1 MRNVVKKKTIIVA
14 LIILLFT
21 PSYAE
26 KKRKIELPEKYKR
39 WIKEEVIYIITP
51 REKNVFLQLET
62 NRERDIFIE
71 AFWKQRDPTPGT
83 PRNEF
88 KEEHYRRL
96 GYANGFFGRGTPK
109 PGWKTDQGRVYI
121 VLGPPISI
129 ETYDSVRNVYPTQ
142 IWFYLG
148 DPKYGLP
155 PGFNIVFFKKE
166 GMGEYILYSPSDHG
180 PQSLIADYL
189 GDARNVQDAY
199 QRLSQ
204 LEPNLARQTLSLIP
218 GERSMPGL
226 VSLASNALFGAVF
239 SSPQKK
245 VEDKYA
251 EAILK
256 YKDIVEVEYTANYIS
271 SEAMVKVIKHDSGYY
286 LIHYSVEPKKL
297 SVDLYQ
303 NSYNAYFELDGRVTD
318 LAGKTIFQYRKQIP
332 LSFRKEQLQDL
343 EAKPFSL
350 QDMFPLVPGHYKFN
364 LLVKN
369 TVSKE
374 FTSFESD
381 IIIPQ
386 DVSIPQM
393 SSLIL
398 GYRVDKSP
406 GEVRDIVPFKISNSQ
421 ILCQSRMIF
430 ARKEHLSIFFQVLG
444 LDSDFKSQGAVRFVF
459 FKEGQEFF
467 SKIKKISEYQTEKD
481 FIEEQSLDDFAPG
494 YYSLKIS
501 VLDKEGKEILFESE
515 DFEITYVASMPRPF
529 VISKVMP
536 YSRLEEYDYS
546 IGIQLLNLGRAEEAF
561 TFLEKAY
568 HKNPSQ
574 LHYALGLSQVLFTKG
589 EYQKANEILV
599 LFLNTPDESEGVLY
613 ILGKAAH
620 ALGQFRKALSYY
632 EKYFSQFGMN
642 LEILNLMG
650 TCHYKL
656 GNRKDALQIWQRSLE
671 INPDQEEIKKLVKS
685 LKDKI

>member
-1 MRNVVKKKTIIVA
+1 
-14 LIILLFT
+14 
-21 PSYAE
+21 
-26 KKRKIELPEKYKR
+26 
-39 WIKEEVIYIITP
+39 
-51 REKNVFLQLET
+51 
-62 NRERDIFIE
+62 
-71 AFWKQRDPTPGT
+71 
-83 PRNEF
+83 
-88 KEEHYRRL
+88 
-96 GYANGFFGRGTPK
+96 
-109 PGWKTDQGRVYI
+109 
-121 VLGPPISI
+121 
-129 ETYDSVRNVYPTQ
+129 
-142 IWFYLG
+142 
-148 DPKYGLP
+148 
-155 PGFNIVFFKKE
+155 
-166 GMGEYILYSPSDHG
+166 
-180 PQSLIADYL
+180 
-189 GDARNVQDAY
+189 
-199 QRLSQ
+199 
-204 LEPNLARQTLSLIP
+204 
-218 GERSMPGL
+218 MPGL

-374 FTSFESD
+374 FTSLERDVTVPED
-381 IIIPQ
+381 I
-386 DVSIPQM
+386 SSPQM

-398 GYRVDKSP
+398 GYRIEKSVSSSK
-406 GEVRDIVPFKISNSQ
+406 EIIPFKIGNSQ
-421 ILCQSRMIF
+421 ILCQSRRTF

-481 FIEEQSLDDFAPG
+481 FIEEQSLEDFAPG

-599 LFLNTPDESEGVLY
+599 LFLNTPDESEEVLY

-620 ALGQFRKALSYY
+620 ALGQFRKAISYY
-632 EKYFSQFGMN
+632 EKYFSRFGMN

-656 GNRKDALQIWQRSLE
+656 GNRKDALQIWQRSVE

>member
-1 MRNVVKKKTIIVA
+1 
-14 LIILLFT
+14 
-21 PSYAE
+21 
-26 KKRKIELPEKYKR
+26 
-39 WIKEEVIYIITP
+39 
-51 REKNVFLQLET
+51 
-62 NRERDIFIE
+62 
-71 AFWKQRDPTPGT
+71 
-83 PRNEF
+83 
-88 KEEHYRRL
+88 
-96 GYANGFFGRGTPK
+96 
-109 PGWKTDQGRVYI
+109 
-121 VLGPPISI
+121 
-129 ETYDSVRNVYPTQ
+129 
-142 IWFYLG
+142 
-148 DPKYGLP
+148 
-155 PGFNIVFFKKE
+155 
-166 GMGEYILYSPSDHG
+166 
-180 PQSLIADYL
+180 
-189 GDARNVQDAY
+189 
-199 QRLSQ
+199 
-204 LEPNLARQTLSLIP
+204 
-218 GERSMPGL
+218 
-226 VSLASNALFGAVF
+226 
-239 SSPQKK
+239 
-245 VEDKYA
+245 
-251 EAILK
+251 
-256 YKDIVEVEYTANYIS
+256 
-271 SEAMVKVIKHDSGYY
+271 
-286 LIHYSVEPKKL
+286 
-297 SVDLYQ
+297 
-303 NSYNAYFELDGRVTD
+303 
-318 LAGKTIFQYRKQIP
+318 
-332 LSFRKEQLQDL
+332 
-343 EAKPFSL
+343 
-350 QDMFPLVPGHYKFN
+350 
-364 LLVKN
+364 
-369 TVSKE
+369 
-374 FTSFESD
+374 
-381 IIIPQ
+381 
-386 DVSIPQM
+386 
-393 SSLIL
+393 
-398 GYRVDKSP
+398 
-406 GEVRDIVPFKISNSQ
+406 
-421 ILCQSRMIF
+421 
-430 ARKEHLSIFFQVLG
+430 LG

-632 EKYFSQFGMN
+632 EKYFSRFGMN

-685 LKDKI
+685 LQEKRK